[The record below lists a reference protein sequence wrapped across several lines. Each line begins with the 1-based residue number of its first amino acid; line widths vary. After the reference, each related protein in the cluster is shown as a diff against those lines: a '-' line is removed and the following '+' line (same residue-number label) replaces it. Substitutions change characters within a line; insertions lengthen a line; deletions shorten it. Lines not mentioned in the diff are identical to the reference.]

1 MEKDILFKKATFGGF
16 DKEDVMNYIA
26 KITDE
31 FQAYKNQ
38 TIVTV
43 DKLREKIDAL
53 EKEKNELQ
61 EKYDNLC
68 EEMNGIQEKT
78 EESAPEAAVSITSS
92 LTGSNAMAVSNVIG
106 SNLFNMLMVI
116 GIAALLSNLLMEK
129 SVLKK
134 DLPFLVAITLLFAI
148 FIFS

>member
-31 FQAYKNQ
+31 FQSYKNQ

-78 EESAPEAAVSITSS
+78 EESAPEAAVNTDEIKQIIES
-92 LTGSNAMAVSNVIG
+92 LYENINGFM
-106 SNLFNMLMVI
+106 
-116 GIAALLSNLLMEK
+116 
-129 SVLKK
+129 SVLGNTENE
-134 DLPFLVAITLLFAI
+134 PVAEERVNEIAPEAELGDDELLKI
-148 FIFS
+148 IDKYVD

>member
-31 FQAYKNQ
+31 FQSYKNQ

-78 EESAPEAAVSITSS
+78 EESTPEAAVNTDEIKQIIES
-92 LTGSNAMAVSNVIG
+92 LYENINGFM
-106 SNLFNMLMVI
+106 
-116 GIAALLSNLLMEK
+116 
-129 SVLKK
+129 SVLGNTENE
-134 DLPFLVAITLLFAI
+134 PVAEESVNKIAPEAELGDDELLKI
-148 FIFS
+148 IDKYVD

>member
-68 EEMNGIQEKT
+68 EEINGIQEKA
-78 EESAPEAAVSITSS
+78 EESAPEAAVNTDEIKQIIES
-92 LTGSNAMAVSNVIG
+92 LYENINGFMSV
-106 SNLFNMLMVI
+106 
-116 GIAALLSNLLMEK
+116 LSNTENEPVAEESVNEIAPEAELGDDELLK
-129 SVLKK
+129 IIDKYV
-134 DLPFLVAITLLFAI
+134 D
-148 FIFS
+148 

>member
-78 EESAPEAAVSITSS
+78 EESAHEAAVNTNEIKQIIES
-92 LTGSNAMAVSNVIG
+92 LYENINGFMSV
-106 SNLFNMLMVI
+106 
-116 GIAALLSNLLMEK
+116 LSNTENEPVAEESVNEIAPEAELGDDELLK
-129 SVLKK
+129 IIDKYV
-134 DLPFLVAITLLFAI
+134 D
-148 FIFS
+148 